1 MTEQTEA
8 SHEEGAAI
16 ASSAFWEA
24 KQALAK
30 RMAQAPLP
38 AYYRK
43 DEVCR
48 IVEGLFL
55 SSRFAEMDKQLLE
68 GVGITHILQVL
79 KAASDFTFT
88 SIPKCDTGRARK
100 STPGVALG

>member
-1 MTEQTEA
+1 MTEAGHGKGETR
-8 SHEEGAAI
+8 

-38 AYYRK
+38 MYYRK
-43 DEVCR
+43 DELCR

-79 KAASDFTFT
+79 KAATAPSRPW
-88 SIPKCDTGRARK
+88 IPTCVIGR
-100 STPGVALG
+100 VACSLEVAHV